1 MSRIVKILAFLL
13 LLCTIPGFSARAA
26 EINFVPS
33 DPVVA
38 VGDTFT
44 VNIEISLSEGV
55 GEQLAGGIIDL
66 GYEDGVVEII
76 AVAIDSYWDF
86 LPDPGS
92 KTGPDQWEGIGFD
105 AFVNDPATGDP
116 ATGIAVI
123 ATITL
128 EALAAGISQ
137 LVVLNS
143 SQFFS
148 ATAEF
153 FPALTDASIR
163 VNTLPVADDLTA
175 AAEEDTA
182 VDFTLTGSDDD
193 GDDLIYAVV
202 TGPAHGTL
210 SGTAPDLTYTP
221 AVNFYGN
228 DSFTFQVN
236 DGAADSD
243 TATVT
248 ITVAAVND
256 PPTAGDLS
264 VTTGEDVDV
273 TFSLTGSDVDGD
285 DLIFSLVTGPANG
298 TLSGTAPNLAY
309 TPDANFSGS
318 DGFTFQVSDG
328 SVLSNPGTVTIT
340 VNPVNDAPVADD
352 QDATTDEDA
361 AVEVT
366 LTGSDI
372 DGDDLTFSVVSDP
385 AHGTLSGTTP
395 NLTYTPA
402 ADFNGSDSFTYQ
414 ADDGA
419 LDSNIATVSIT
430 VNPIEDAPVADDQAV
445 TTDEDIAV
453 AITLTGGDA
462 DGDPVTFSVVTD
474 PANGT
479 LSGTPPNLTYTPAAD
494 YSGSDSF
501 TYEASAGGLDSN
513 IATVTITISA
523 VNDVPVADAGFDE
536 IVVVGS
542 TVSLDGSASS
552 DGEGDALTF
561 SWTFVSMPAESVA
574 VLSDPAAVNP
584 NFVADRV
591 GEYVYELVVNDGSDD
606 SAVATVTITADLD
619 TDIDGIPQSLDN
631 CTAVANADQR
641 DTDGDG
647 YGNLCDGDLNNDGEA
662 NTLDLNLYRL
672 AHRTE
677 LGAPAYNPDADFN
690 GDDSIDTLDLNIYRG
705 LHRQPL
711 GPSCCAE

>member
-1 MSRIVKILAFLL
+1 MSRIAKTLTILFLL
-13 LLCTIPGFSARAA
+13 GSIPGFSARAA
-26 EINFVPS
+26 EVNLVPTN
-33 DPVVA
+33 PVVT
-38 VGDTFT
+38 VGDTFV
-44 VNIEISLSEGV
+44 VNIEISLDEAA

-66 GYEDGVVEII
+66 GYEGGIIEISSVV
-76 AVAIDSYWDF
+76 IDDHWDF

-92 KTGPDQWEGIGFD
+92 QTEPGLWENIGFD
-105 AFVNDPATGDP
+105 AFVNDPATGS
-116 ATGIAVI
+116 AVI
-123 ATITL
+123 ASVTF
-128 EALAAGISQ
+128 EALAAGNSQ
-137 LVVLNS
+137 LAVLDS

-148 ATAEF
+148 ATAEI
-153 FPALTDASIR
+153 FPTLNGSSIR
-163 VNTLPVADDLTA
+163 VNTPPVADDQAVPT
-175 AAEEDTA
+175 EEDTA

-210 SGTAPDLTYTP
+210 SGTAPNLAYTP
-221 AVNFYGN
+221 AANFNGN

-236 DGAADSD
+236 DGEADSD

-395 NLTYTPA
+395 NLTYTPE
-402 ADFNGSDSFTYQ
+402 ADFNGSDSFTFR
-414 ADDGA
+414 ASDGA
-419 LDSNIATVSIT
+419 ADSNLATVSIT
-430 VNPIEDAPVADDQAV
+430 VNPVPDAPVADDLAV
-445 TTDEDIAV
+445 TTEEDVAAAV
-453 AITLTGGDA
+453 TLAGRDA
-462 DGDPVTFSVVTD
+462 DGDPVTFSVVTG

-479 LSGTPPNLTYTPAAD
+479 LSGAAPNLTYTPAAD
-494 YSGSDSF
+494 FNGSDSF

-513 IATVTITISA
+513 IATVSITVNS
-523 VNDVPVADAGFDE
+523 VNDPPLADAGFDE
-536 IVVVGS
+536 IVVAGS

-561 SWTFVSMPAESVA
+561 SWTFVAIPDGSAA
-574 VLSDPAAVNP
+574 VFSDPAAVNP
-584 NFVADRV
+584 SFVADLV
-591 GEYVYELVVNDGSDD
+591 GDYLVALVASDGIDD
-606 SAVATVTITADLD
+606 SAPATVTITADLD
-619 TDIDGIPQSLDN
+619 TDIDGIPQSIDN

-647 YGNLCDGDLNNDGEA
+647 YGNWCDGDLNNDGEA

-677 LGAPAYNPDADFN
+677 MGDPAYDPDADFN

-705 LHRQPL
+705 LHRLPP
-711 GPSCCAE
+711 GPSCCGD